1 MPSSRED
8 MSPETRPLQRRRE
21 RHQLGLAVC
30 LLGLVATEAWV
41 GVSRTQRPKTTGIA
55 LRAEL
60 STVSPGD
67 RFVGWIRHPV
77 LTSRQKF
84 DLVVEVGPGEE
95 EGAWKIID
103 PNKRLKARKSYEG
116 PCKVIRYDDGGI
128 AFRDLDTL
136 LNGTLNGAGPGTIS
150 GRTVQG
156 GLKWGGF
163 FEVKLEE

>member
-1 MPSSRED
+1 

-21 RHQLGLAVC
+21 RRQLGLAVC
-30 LLGLVATEAWV
+30 LLGLVVTEAWV